1 MPQIGWLELFIVVV
15 IAILVIGPK
24 DLPKAIV
31 DQWAKAVQETMA
43 RKGWK
48 KMVKAVGDMPRYMG
62 PEEFS
67 KHIASDFK
75 RYRQMAT
82 DLDILVE

>member
-1 MPQIGWLELFIVVV
+1 
-15 IAILVIGPK
+15 
-24 DLPKAIV
+24 
-31 DQWAKAVQETMA
+31 MA